1 VRGEGTALGVTG
13 EGKAGF
19 GLALGIWK
27 GGGDFSPG
35 GGEAWPA
42 EEVGVRGEGTAW
54 GFGLALGMAFCKGG
68 GDFSTGGGE
77 AGAAG
82 GRGRGDVGGH
92 HAPGDVGEREREGE
106 RERDRERGLESADI

>member
-1 VRGEGTALGVTG
+1 MREEGTAWGVTG

-19 GLALGIWK
+19 GLALG
-27 GGGDFSPG
+27 
-35 GGEAWPA
+35 
-42 EEVGVRGEGTAW
+42 
-54 GFGLALGMAFCKGG
+54 MAFWKGG

-82 GRGRGDVGGH
+82 GGRGRGEVGGH